1 MSENVK
7 ANRGRKEIMME
18 KLILNYKGR
27 DDWERPV
34 YESNGQVYVDVSP
47 YKERKADIHTKCDND
62 FYGEPDMPI
71 SENLEVE
78 FVPGRDT
85 WN

>member
-1 MSENVK
+1 MIGKDLFMSRMV
-7 ANRGRKEIMME
+7 RYMLMSIRI
-18 KLILNYKGR
+18 
-27 DDWERPV
+27 
-34 YESNGQVYVDVSP
+34 
-47 YKERKADIHTKCDND
+47 KERKADIHTKCDND